1 MALGTVIDIDA
12 AKVVPDENLSIS
24 EGAVKPWDNY
34 FERDGS
40 KKDLSW
46 GLARIEAMEEGWGLN
61 LDIPWKRSLKKLE
74 TESSM
79 VQMTPATNS
88 ICNGREKMERPM
100 EYGLRRLDP
109 TPYAALY
116 ET

>member
-1 MALGTVIDIDA
+1 MCEDCHGLGTVIDIDA

-61 LDIPWKRSLKKLE
+61 LDIPWKKILKKIRDRVLYGSDDPRHQLNMQWAGE
-74 TESSM
+74 
-79 VQMTPATNS
+79 
-88 ICNGREKMERPM
+88 NGEAN
-100 EYGLRRLDP
+100 GIRL
-109 TPYAALY
+109 TKA
-116 ET
+116 